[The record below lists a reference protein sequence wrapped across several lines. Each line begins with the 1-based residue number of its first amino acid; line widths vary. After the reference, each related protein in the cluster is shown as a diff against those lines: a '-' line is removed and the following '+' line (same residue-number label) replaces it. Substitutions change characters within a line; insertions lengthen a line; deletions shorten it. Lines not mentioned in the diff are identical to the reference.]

1 MNLSLNSLD
10 RRPMLTAILVYAI
23 GFGIA
28 ALIVL
33 LALSREASCAPNPQI
48 PQQRYIV
55 WVAQSAAIE
64 TINSA

>member
-1 MNLSLNSLD
+1 
-10 RRPMLTAILVYAI
+10 MLTAILVYAI